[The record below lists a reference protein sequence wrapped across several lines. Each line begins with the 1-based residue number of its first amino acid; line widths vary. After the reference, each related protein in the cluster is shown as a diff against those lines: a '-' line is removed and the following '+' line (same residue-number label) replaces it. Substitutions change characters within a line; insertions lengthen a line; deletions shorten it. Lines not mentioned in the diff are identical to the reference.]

1 MTSDES
7 KNHDRQ
13 HHDPQPRDRQRDDRQ
28 PRDRQGDDRPHHDR
42 RTSGPRDSGPH
53 HHDRRSSG
61 PRDHDRRGPRQPRPP
76 RADLP
81 RTLAWEVLRDVE
93 LEDAYANLLLPGK
106 LARTR
111 LTGPDAAL
119 ATELT
124 YGTLRGIG
132 LYDAII
138 TVAAGRPAADID
150 PPVRAA
156 MRMGAHQL
164 LNMRVADHA
173 AVSET
178 VGVVKAHHDV
188 RAGGFVNAVLRRI
201 SERTREEWLDTVTA
215 DVDPTRE
222 LEIATSHPAWIIRAL
237 RQALVAHGRDAGE
250 LRAVLDADNAPAK
263 VCLSVLPGVADR
275 ADVADRVGT
284 PTPLS
289 PLGVHLDHGAPLDVP
304 EVREGTARVQDEG
317 SQLVALALT
326 RPEAPAGAWLDL
338 CAGPGGKTAVL
349 GAVAAGTGDRVIAVD
364 TSDHRADLVEDSTRA
379 LSEVVEVFAA
389 DGREFGTDHAEQFT
403 RVLVDVP
410 CSGLGALRR
419 RPEARWRR
427 TPKDVNTLGPIQR
440 ELLAA
445 AISAAMPGGVI
456 AYTTCSPHHVET
468 LLVVE
473 ELAAAESSAVEMLD
487 AAQVLAEV
495 TGRPAEEFASAP
507 VAGGR
512 CAQLWPD
519 VHGTDGMFLALMRKK

>member
-1 MTSDES
+1 MTPDDTTAGGRPDGTTAGGRDGRPD
-7 KNHDRQ
+7 DRSTAAG
-13 HHDPQPRDRQRDDRQ
+13 RRDDRSGRR
-28 PRDRQGDDRPHHDR
+28 PFSDRHARHDRAPRRDRGQRG
-42 RTSGPRDSGPH
+42 
-53 HHDRRSSG
+53 
-61 PRDHDRRGPRQPRPP
+61 DRRGPRPP
-76 RADLP
+76 RANMP

-93 LEDAYANLLLPGK
+93 LNDAYANLLLPGK
-106 LARTR
+106 IARTR
-111 LTGPDAAL
+111 LEGPDAAL

-132 LYDAII
+132 FYDAVI

-178 VGVVKAHHDV
+178 VGVVKAHHDP
-188 RAGGFVNAVLRRI
+188 RAGGFVNAVLRRV
-201 SERTREEWLDTVTA
+201 SERTREEWIEAVTEG
-215 DVDPTRE
+215 VDPTRA
-222 LEIATSHPAWIIRAL
+222 LEITTSHPGWIVRAL
-237 RQALVAHGRDAGE
+237 RQALVAHGRDAADLE
-250 LRAVLDADNAPAK
+250 ALLAADNTPAA
-263 VCLSVLPGVADR
+263 VCLSVLPGLADR
-275 ADVADRVGT
+275 DAVTRDFGT

-304 EVREGTARVQDEG
+304 EVRAGTARVQDEG

-326 RPEAPAGAWLDL
+326 RPEAPSGAWLDL

-379 LSEVVEVFAA
+379 LADVVEVFAA
-389 DGREFGTDHAEQFT
+389 DGREFGVDHAEQFT
-403 RVLVDVP
+403 RVLIDAP

-440 ELLAA
+440 ELLRA
-445 AISAAMPGGVI
+445 AISAAMPGGII

-468 LLVVE
+468 VLVVE
-473 ELAAAESSAVEMLD
+473 EIAGGASAPVEVLD
-487 AAQVLAEV
+487 AAAVLAEV
-495 TGRPAEEFASAP
+495 TGRPAAEFASAA
-507 VAGGR
+507 VADGR

-519 VHGTDGMFLALMRKK
+519 VHGTDGMFLALLRKK